1 MLPSKGKQRK
11 TAGAMC
17 FSQPGLRKN
26 VHFLVQDP
34 QQIIQTS
41 ASHPTKKKDVTQSDF
56 NDQVLETV
64 DNIHKNVKL
73 VDTKMN
79 MYSEKFDQKINELD
93 LKVQKIAN
101 RVGIV

>member
-1 MLPSKGKQRK
+1 MVKK
-11 TAGAMC
+11 
-17 FSQPGLRKN
+17 
-26 VHFLVQDP
+26 
-34 QQIIQTS
+34 
-41 ASHPTKKKDVTQSDF
+41 TKKKDVTQSDF